1 MFRPWD
7 EDPRPAWKVTAV
19 WATPRGYHD
28 ADDADLLLKT
38 LTETGHVRGQT
49 LDTAYARL
57 TLTMLVKADDPESAE
72 RAAVRIGEV
81 AYHAAGL
88 GPLGSNL
95 SSTATAHPASTCEKP
110 A

>member
-7 EDPRPAWKVTAV
+7 EDPRPAWRVTAV

-28 ADDADLLLKT
+28 ADDVDLLLKT

-57 TLTMLVKADDPESAE
+57 TLTMLVKADDLELAE
-72 RAAVRIGEV
+72 QAAVRIGEV

-88 GPLGSNL
+88 GSLGMNL
-95 SSTATAHPASTCEKP
+95 SSTATGHALSREEQA
-110 A
+110 